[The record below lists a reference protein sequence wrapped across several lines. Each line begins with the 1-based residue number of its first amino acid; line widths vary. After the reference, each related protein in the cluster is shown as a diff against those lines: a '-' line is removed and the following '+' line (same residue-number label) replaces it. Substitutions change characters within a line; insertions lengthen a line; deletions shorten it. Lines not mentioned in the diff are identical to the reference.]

1 MAIGPST
8 PVKFCDSQVECIN
21 DYLDG
26 KLEADRCRQ
35 LTAHLEMCVG
45 CRLLLESSRR
55 MLQLVRA
62 VTPAPLSDSL
72 RDRLSAALNQRMAEK
87 RRRLEVANSQSTPL
101 SS

>member
-1 MAIGPST
+1 MAT
-8 PVKFCDSQVECIN
+8 PQSLTPRFCDSQVECIN

-26 KLEADRCRQ
+26 KLEPDRCRE
-35 LTAHLEMCVG
+35 LTAHLERCVG

-62 VTPAPLSDSL
+62 LTPAPISDSL

-87 RRRLEVANSQSTPL
+87 RQRLDMAKS
-101 SS
+101 

>member
-1 MAIGPST
+1 MASRPPT
-8 PVKFCDSQVECIN
+8 PATFCDSQVECIN

-26 KLEADRCRQ
+26 KLEPDRCRD
-35 LTAHLEMCVG
+35 LSAHLELCLG

-72 RDRLSAALNQRMAEK
+72 RNRLSTALNQCMAEK
-87 RRRLEVANSQSTPL
+87 RRRLELAD
-101 SS
+101 